1 MATMTRTGTHTLARR
16 GWRDWVRRN
25 RTGFLFILPALAFY
39 LLFFISPFV
48 NTIYYSF
55 TDWNGVNPT
64 KEFIGF
70 TNYTRLAGDSLLWL
84 SLRHNITWIIVG
96 TIAPIVIAL
105 PLAVVLSNTE
115 RGRLVFQTTYFLP
128 HILSGVVI
136 AMIWGWIYNPIF
148 GLLNFLLKSVGLES
162 LTRGWLGDPATALY
176 SVIAAAVWG
185 YFGFCVV
192 IFMAGLQNLDITQI
206 EAAKIDGANALQRF
220 WYVIVPQMR
229 YVLNM
234 VVVYTLIGGFNVF
247 DIVHVMTRGG
257 PANHT
262 ELIGTYTYKMS
273 FQENRVGYGSTLALL
288 MMALSLITSLLYQR
302 LRDRDEA

>member
-1 MATMTRTGTHTLARR
+1 M
-16 GWRDWVRRN
+16 RRN